1 MIKKSKGTHW
11 VSLFIDINTAA
22 YFDLFQIE
30 YITQKVLKKKKKKK
44 KSKINLSLTIY
55 LEYKMM
61 ILLCVDFIVSLLYN
75 IYLQEKL
82 RWTTRIYFLQMTI
95 KRKTR

>member
-30 YITQKVLKKKKKKK
+30 YITQKVLKKKIKD
-44 KSKINLSLTIY
+44 KSITHNTFRIQDDDSIMCGFYCIT
-55 LEYKMM
+55 
-61 ILLCVDFIVSLLYN
+61 FI
-75 IYLQEKL
+75 
-82 RWTTRIYFLQMTI
+82 
-95 KRKTR
+95 

>member
-30 YITQKVLKKKKKKK
+30 YITQKVLKKK
-44 KSKINLSLTIY
+44 SKINLSLTIY

-61 ILLCVDFIVSLLYN
+61 IPLCVDFIVSLLYN

-82 RWTTRIYFLQMTI
+82 CWTTRIYFLQMTI

>member
-30 YITQKVLKKKKKKK
+30 YITQKVLKKKKKR
-44 KSKINLSLTIY
+44 N
-55 LEYKMM
+55 
-61 ILLCVDFIVSLLYN
+61 
-75 IYLQEKL
+75 Q
-82 RWTTRIYFLQMTI
+82 R
-95 KRKTR
+95 